1 MTRPRGD
8 SGYLQAAP
16 GRWKYAAWAGFAAA
30 GIAYLV
36 VAGGLGLYLLSKYG
50 PVTGILV
57 FNVLLLMA
65 VPLFRAG
72 MNRAKRKS
80 RNSDAGIEG

>member
-1 MTRPRGD
+1 MRPGD
-8 SGYLQAAP
+8 SDYLQAAP

-36 VAGGLGLYLLSKYG
+36 GAGGLGLYLLSKYG
-50 PVTGILV
+50 PVSGILV
-57 FNVLLLMA
+57 FNALLLMA

-72 MNRAKRKS
+72 MNRAKKRAKNPDRGS
-80 RNSDAGIEG
+80 